1 VLFRRDPDMA
11 VAPAAEISELLHFL
25 VVVLHIIFDGE
36 ASGVVDA
43 DIATEVEEY
52 PAGFECEEARV
63 RSVDTITHV
72 RLPSVLKCE
81 TVEQTSL
88 PITQTPIQH
97 QHLQPLPRLQDIL
110 FRHLGHSTQFQ
121 PADPISCSDLWIED
135 KRTVLL
141 PHDWLV
147 VFFAD
152 GK

>member
-1 VLFRRDPDMA
+1 MA

-81 TVEQTSL
+81 TEEREDPTDYASSHTA
-88 PITQTPIQH
+88 PTPSAARPSSRY
-97 QHLQPLPRLQDIL
+97 PLPPSWSQY
-110 FRHLGHSTQFQ
+110 SV
-121 PADPISCSDLWIED
+121 PAC
-135 KRTVLL
+135 
-141 PHDWLV
+141 
-147 VFFAD
+147 
-152 GK
+152 